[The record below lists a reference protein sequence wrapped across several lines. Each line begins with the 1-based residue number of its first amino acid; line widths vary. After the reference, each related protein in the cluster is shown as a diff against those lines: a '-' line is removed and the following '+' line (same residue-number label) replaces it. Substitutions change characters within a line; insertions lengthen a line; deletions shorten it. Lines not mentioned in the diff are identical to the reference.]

1 MELMK
6 LFFSFSNVFLI
17 PHQTKD
23 RETFGFF
30 LHFFNYLCNF
40 CSHLLQQEANSKL
53 NSLQGQHQML
63 KVGWFVISIKF
74 TKSQHKRPFSV
85 FSSDTLA
92 NCPVIPHPSCSS
104 PMKWRCVFQTH
115 DENNLFCQNQHEE
128 LKRQYYELHEQHQQQ
143 GEDHSRLLDEH
154 KERFDKLQKAKE
166 VEVSQLKGA
175 RALLCPRT
183 S

>member
-1 MELMK
+1 M
-6 LFFSFSNVFLI
+6 
-17 PHQTKD
+17 
-23 RETFGFF
+23 
-30 LHFFNYLCNF
+30 
-40 CSHLLQQEANSKL
+40 
-53 NSLQGQHQML
+53 
-63 KVGWFVISIKF
+63 
-74 TKSQHKRPFSV
+74 
-85 FSSDTLA
+85 
-92 NCPVIPHPSCSS
+92 
-104 PMKWRCVFQTH
+104 
-115 DENNLFCQNQHEE
+115 FCQNQHEE